1 MGLLAFWPS
10 FGQYWPQYQRFAEH
24 CSAHPCVFPAEIVGA
39 TYNLHFFF
47 TTLILIPSLISTY
60 RFTTDSKKDFLKIVI
75 MCFIIQLPNWV
86 VGNFSFRS
94 DNIFSN
100 GVDHNKIYILP
111 CSIGHIRLVC
121 AGGHF
126 NPSVHER
133 QAFQLISKDVSHTRR
148 TESAYLIPASAK
160 SASVLASKV
169 VPPVTIALAMSLPS
183 STPNWSN
190 ELICS
195 ITPLAKVRCS

>member
-1 MGLLAFWPS
+1 MSEIVHRQRNKLLSNTLITFGFITGTFVINPLIAMGLLAFWPS

-47 TTLILIPSLISTY
+47 TTLILIPSQISTY

-100 GVDHNKIYILP
+100 GVDHNKIYIYYPVLLDIFVLFVP
-111 CSIGHIRLVC
+111 VAI
-121 AGGHF
+121 
-126 NPSVHER
+126 
-133 QAFQLISKDVSHTRR
+133 LIHRCTKGRH
-148 TESAYLIPASAK
+148 
-160 SASVLASKV
+160 
-169 VPPVTIALAMSLPS
+169 S
-183 STPNWSN
+183 S
-190 ELICS
+190 
-195 ITPLAKVRCS
+195 